1 MTIFLNMIF
10 MKLLTIN
17 IFILNS
23 FIQINNKTKAEE
35 IKIKSISTN
44 QVNNIEY
51 DSRVINNSPENFNS
65 YILKNNISN
74 TDINHNLN
82 KNLRNKNS
90 INLYKDP
97 FQKEKIIKNINVLK
111 NSSNSEHTHSQVKF
125 KSSFRDLSNTFLS
138 PYGGHVPRA
147 PDESLNACNTKEC
160 YE

>member
-1 MTIFLNMIF
+1 MEF
-10 MKLLTIN
+10 MKLLTIY

-35 IKIKSISTN
+35 IKIKSISPN

-51 DSRVINNSPENFNS
+51 DNRFINNSPKKFNS

-74 TDINHNLN
+74 TDINQNLN

-90 INLYKDP
+90 INFYKDP
-97 FQKEKIIKNINVLK
+97 LREEKIIKNINLLK
-111 NSSNSEHTHSQVKF
+111 NSSNSVQIYSDVKF
-125 KSSFRDLSNTFLS
+125 KSSFKDLSNTFLS
-138 PYGGHVPRA
+138 PYGGHAPRA
-147 PDESLNACNTKEC
+147 PDESLKACKSKEC

>member
-1 MTIFLNMIF
+1 MKF

-17 IFILNS
+17 ILILNS
-23 FIQINNKTKAEE
+23 FIQLNNKTKAEE
-35 IKIKSISTN
+35 IKIKSISPN
-44 QVNNIEY
+44 QVNNIKY
-51 DSRVINNSPENFNS
+51 DNRFINNSPDKLNS
-65 YILKNNISN
+65 YILKNNISI

-90 INLYKDP
+90 INIHKDP

-111 NSSNSEHTHSQVKF
+111 NSSNSEHTYSQVKF
-125 KSSFRDLSNTFLS
+125 KSSFKDLSNTFLS

-147 PDESLNACNTKEC
+147 PDESLKACKTKEC

>member
-1 MTIFLNMIF
+1 MKF
-10 MKLLTIN
+10 MKLLTIY

-35 IKIKSISTN
+35 IKIKSFSPN
-44 QVNNIEY
+44 QVNNIEG
-51 DSRVINNSPENFNS
+51 DNRFINNSPMKFNS

-74 TDINHNLN
+74 SDINHNLN

-90 INLYKDP
+90 INIYKDP

-111 NSSNSEHTHSQVKF
+111 NSSNSEQIYSQVKF
-125 KSSFRDLSNTFLS
+125 KSSFKDLSNTFLS

-147 PDESLNACNTKEC
+147 PDESLKDCKTKEC

>member
-1 MTIFLNMIF
+1 MEF
-10 MKLLTIN
+10 MKLLTIY

-35 IKIKSISTN
+35 IKIKSFSPN
-44 QVNNIEY
+44 QVNNIEG
-51 DSRVINNSPENFNS
+51 DNRFINNSPKKFNS

-74 TDINHNLN
+74 SDINHNLN

-90 INLYKDP
+90 INIYKDP

-111 NSSNSEHTHSQVKF
+111 NSSNSEHTFTQVKF
-125 KSSFRDLSNTFLS
+125 KSSFKDLSNTFLS

-147 PDESLNACNTKEC
+147 PDESLKACKTKEC